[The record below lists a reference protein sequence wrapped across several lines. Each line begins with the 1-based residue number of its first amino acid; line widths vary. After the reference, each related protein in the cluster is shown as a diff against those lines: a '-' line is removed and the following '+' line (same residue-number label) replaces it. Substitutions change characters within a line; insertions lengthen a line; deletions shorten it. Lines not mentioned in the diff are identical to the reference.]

1 MAKLI
6 GGLGTSHIPTI
17 GAVMDNKTMTGAYWE
32 RFVEGIKPARKWMK
46 ENKPDVCIVIY
57 NDHGSNFG
65 ITLQN
70 VIPFGIGMSKE
81 YKPADEGY
89 GRRKVPTCEGNQEL
103 SIHLAHSLLA
113 DEFDIVQSY
122 ELDVDHGVTVPLSI
136 LCGEDLEQWPCQIIP
151 LYVGVIQYPQPTGN
165 RCYNLGK
172 ALRKAIDSYPKDL
185 KVAVIG
191 TGGLSHQLQGPRAGL
206 LNQEYDKKWLDGLIN
221 EPEKIKDISGVELI
235 RETGSEGA
243 EAIMWLVM
251 RGAMD
256 KEVKEV
262 YKFMHKPVSNTNY
275 SLVILE
281 NKSN

>member
-17 GAVMDNKTMTGAYWE
+17 GAVMDNKTMTGPYWE
-32 RFVEGIKPARKWMK
+32 RFVEGIKPARAWMK
-46 ENKPDVCIVIY
+46 ENKPDVCIVVY

-89 GRRKVPTCEGNQEL
+89 GRRKVPTCEGNQKL
-103 SIHLAHSLLA
+103 SIHLAQSLLA

-136 LCGEDLEQWPCQIIP
+136 LCGEDLEEWPCQIIP

-172 ALRKAIDSYPKDL
+172 ALRKAIDSFPEDL

-206 LNQEYDKKWLDGLIN
+206 LNQEYDKQWLDGLIK

-256 KEVKEV
+256 EEVKEV

>member
-6 GGLGTSHIPTI
+6 GGIGTSHIPPI
-17 GAVMDNKTMTGAYWE
+17 GIAMDSGNLKGPYWD
-32 RFVEGIKPARKWMK
+32 RFAKGIEPAREWMK
-46 ENKPDVCIVIY
+46 KNKPDVCIVVY

-70 VIPFGIGMSKE
+70 VVPFGLGMAKE
-81 YKPADEGY
+81 YQPADEGF
-89 GRRKVPTCEGNQEL
+89 GRREVPTCKGNQKL
-103 SIHLAHSLLA
+103 SAHIAKSLIF
-113 DEFDIVQSY
+113 DEFDIVQSH
-122 ELDVDHGVTVPLSI
+122 ELDVDHGLTVPLSI
-136 LCGEDLEQWPCQIIP
+136 LFGQPKQWPCQIIP

-172 ALRKAIDSYPKDL
+172 ALRKAIDSFPEDL

-206 LNQEYDKKWLDGLIN
+206 LNQKYDIKWLDGLVN
-221 EPEKIKDISGVELI
+221 EPLKTKEISLVELI

-243 EAIMWLVM
+243 EAVMWLVM

-256 KEVKEV
+256 DKVDEV
-262 YKFMHKPVSNTNY
+262 YRFMHKPVSNTNY
-275 SLVILE
+275 TLTILE
-281 NKSN
+281 NKIK